1 MRDQRLEAIVAVA
14 RNGVIGRESTLPWR
28 LKSDL
33 QRFKRITMGHSLLMG
48 RKTFESIGRPLPGR
62 ETWVLSRK
70 EGLVIPGCHV
80 AQSLG
85 EVLDKISLAT
95 RIFVVGGAE
104 IYQQTS
110 SFCGS
115 IHLTHVLA
123 DVLGDTV
130 LSPFDLKDMQ
140 LVEELYTPADS
151 ENDWP
156 TRYERWIA
164 REKETNR

>member
-33 QRFKRITMGHSLLMG
+33 QRFKQITMGHSLLMG
-48 RKTFESIGRPLPGR
+48 RKTFDSIGRPLPGR

-80 AQSLG
+80 AQSLV
-85 EVLDKISLAT
+85 EVLDKISPT
-95 RIFVVGGAE
+95 SRIFVVGGAE

-110 SFCGS
+110 SFCGA
-115 IHLTHVLA
+115 IHVTHVLA
-123 DVLGDTV
+123 DVIGDTV
-130 LSPFDLKDMQ
+130 LAPFELKDLR

-156 TRYERWIA
+156 TRYERWI
-164 REKETNR
+164 RRDTVTNC